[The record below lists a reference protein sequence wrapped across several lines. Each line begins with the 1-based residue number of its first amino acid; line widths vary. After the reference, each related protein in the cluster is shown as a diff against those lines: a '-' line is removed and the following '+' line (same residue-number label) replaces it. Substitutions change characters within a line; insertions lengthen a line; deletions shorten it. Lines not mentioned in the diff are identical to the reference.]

1 MKNIKTLYESR
12 EKVIKLFNDFSKIA
26 SIAKIQINS
35 RRSTQ
40 KQMPTPKQMLQ
51 RLSKAL
57 AQVRGGNTSEKLLNQ
72 LRQII
77 YYLY

>member
-1 MKNIKTLYESR
+1 
-12 EKVIKLFNDFSKIA
+12 
-26 SIAKIQINS
+26 
-35 RRSTQ
+35 
-40 KQMPTPKQMLQ
+40 MPTPKQMLQ

-77 YYLY
+77 YHLYQADEKTKNVYNI